1 VTANKIPSDAI
12 VGGFDVDKSPL
23 YICRHNVESDLI
35 PGKASEKMGCHL
47 SFNGKEIAIKT
58 TENYEVLVGK
68 NVEWVPRHGTDP
80 LPHNAFLSGHKS
92 KGEPIY
98 VGRCTLND
106 SKGESEVIGKIDYYF
121 FYLNA
126 NTEHKG
132 CSNQKILV
140 CNQ

>member
-35 PGKASEKMGCHL
+35 PGKANEKMGCHL
-47 SFNGKEIAIKT
+47 SFSGKEVEIKT

-106 SKGESEVIGKIDYYF
+106 SRGESEVIGKIDYYF
-121 FYLNA
+121 YYPYA
-126 NTEHKG
+126 GTENKG
-132 CSNQKILV
+132 CSNQEILV

>member
-1 VTANKIPSDAI
+1 VTANKIPSDSI

-23 YICRHNVESDLI
+23 YICRHSVESDLI
-35 PGKASEKMGCHL
+35 PGKANEKIGCHL
-47 SFNGKEIAIKT
+47 SFAGKEIEIKT

-80 LPHNAFLSGHKS
+80 LPHNAFISGHNS

-98 VGRCTLND
+98 IGRCAIID
-106 SKGESEVIGKIDYYF
+106 SRGESEVIGKIDYYF
-121 FYLNA
+121 YYSYA
-126 NTEHKG
+126 TTEHKG
-132 CSNQKILV
+132 CSNQEILV